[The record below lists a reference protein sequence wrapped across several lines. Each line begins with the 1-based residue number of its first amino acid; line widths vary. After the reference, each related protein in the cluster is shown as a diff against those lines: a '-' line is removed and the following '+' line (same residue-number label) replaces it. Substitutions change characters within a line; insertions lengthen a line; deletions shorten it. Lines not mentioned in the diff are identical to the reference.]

1 MSNVKNEY
9 GKELDFDTAVI
20 LMDDEIRESL
30 HTALAPCTNQQ
41 FFDAYAKAHEE
52 KFGEEW
58 ELAKANPQ
66 W

>member
-1 MSNVKNEY
+1 MSNVINQH
-9 GKELDFDTAVI
+9 GRELNFDAAVI

-30 HTALAPCTNQQ
+30 HTKLAPCTDQQ
-41 FFDAYAKAHEE
+41 FFDAYAKAHEK